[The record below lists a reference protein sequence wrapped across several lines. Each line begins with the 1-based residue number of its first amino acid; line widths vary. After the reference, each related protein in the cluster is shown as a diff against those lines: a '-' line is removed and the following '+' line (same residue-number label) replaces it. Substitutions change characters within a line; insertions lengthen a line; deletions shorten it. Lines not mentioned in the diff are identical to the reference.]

1 MLVSSKGHWGNW
13 GGGNCFVMSWKN
25 AVSVLFGDTFGYKY
39 KIFSYRVSHLPSF
52 TYTTSIIATLILCS
66 VTVGV
71 SWTSWFES

>member
-1 MLVSSKGHWGNW
+1 MGNW
-13 GGGNCFVMSWKN
+13 GGGGGGVIVFVMSWKN

-39 KIFSYRVSHLPSF
+39 KIFSYRVKSHLPSF
-52 TYTTSIIATLILCS
+52 TYTTSVIATLILCS